1 MSTASPRVSLRRTVE
16 NHWDLSAFN
25 WKLGLLT
32 LVLLTVIAVLVGKLQ
47 NEGLALG
54 LGLLMSLLVLATSPK
69 ESRGWALTR
78 FAVLGTVATY
88 LGVAINSDGIIMAI
102 ALGLV
107 CFLASFGAAM
117 NPAFAGVASMLSI
130 WLLMALTLLG
140 DGESPFTRAIYFLIG
155 ALIVAIPVVIM
166 DRKKGIQREPLF
178 TAPKEAIARLST
190 ASPDLAYA
198 FLFAAVAVISLVAGL
213 IFTPEHPQWTAST
226 AVILMPAVGGGSFVK
241 TVQRVVGTAIGAFL
255 VVAVITR
262 IGSDNKAL
270 LIGIAVISGFMMS
283 ATIKVNSVLFALFL
297 TAMIVAATSLSDA
310 SIHDVGRERVIA
322 TALGAA
328 FAILGMLLSRLIPG
342 ADADD
347 TAPVPA

>member
-1 MSTASPRVSLRRTVE
+1 MSTASPRVNLRRTVE

-47 NEGLALG
+47 NEGLAMG

-166 DRKKGIQREPLF
+166 DRKKGIQRKPLF

-198 FLFAAVAVISLVAGL
+198 LLFAAVAVISLVAGL

-226 AVILMPAVGGGSFVK
+226 AVLLMPAVGGGSFVK
-241 TVQRVVGTAIGAFL
+241 TVQRVVGVCAREQAREQHPEDGEGGTERGGDDALSTDVMNGGVGEAGCGDDHRGEEEGEEDRVHFD
-255 VVAVITR
+255 R
-262 IGSDNKAL
+262 GGHHESGDDSDPDQQ
-270 LIGIAVISGFMMS
+270 G
-283 ATIKVNSVLFALFL
+283 
-297 TAMIVAATSLSDA
+297 
-310 SIHDVGRERVIA
+310 
-322 TALGAA
+322 
-328 FAILGMLLSRLIPG
+328 
-342 ADADD
+342 
-347 TAPVPA
+347 